1 MSVIPVDDHSGA
13 ADSAARPGFW
23 QRFARALDEYFID
36 RTKRAVPE
44 LALRRCRQDVSRVRR
59 LAKRSATATVE
70 AGINRRLRR
79 SVTASRSQP

>member
-13 ADSAARPGFW
+13 ADGAAKPGFW

-59 LAKRSATATVE
+59 LANRSATAAAET
-70 AGINRRLRR
+70 GLNRRSRCC
-79 SVTASRSQP
+79 VNASRSQP